1 MKTKLTIVELFPTK
15 SGVSKAGKDWS
26 TRDVLTKTHGEYP
39 VDLLISFFGNVDLE
53 KLDALT
59 NGEIIETEITPS
71 SREYNGKWYTSCRA
85 FGVNSIEGGK
95 TNSGSQDDS
104 IDGLPF

>member
-15 SGVSKAGKDWS
+15 SGVSKAGKNWA
-26 TRDVLTKTHGEYP
+26 TKDVLTKTHGEYP
-39 VDLLISFFGNVDLE
+39 NDLVISFFGNVDLE
-53 KLDALT
+53 KLETLT
-59 NGEIIETEITPS
+59 SGEIIETEITPS

-95 TNSGSQDDS
+95 INSASQDDS
-104 IDGLPF
+104 SDLPF